1 MNNKYLVGGKNKK
14 REDKNKE
21 GLIRLFPHADS
32 RSEAV
37 TESEELY
44 QYLKSAMDWQ
54 RSGSPKGHRWGES
67 PGYGSLW
74 LWFLPINTLEQA
86 DNNFSKELHHLCY
99 TFQGIPEHYKFI
111 IKINNCQIECKTIKW
126 RLKTHLAKKKKKI
139 TTLNL
144 NFGYIFWLQLSQ
156 QNKKRK
162 IGC

>member
-37 TESEELY
+37 TESDELY

-126 RLKTHLAKKKKKI
+126 RLKTHLAKKKKKSPHLTWI
-139 TTLNL
+139 LGIY
-144 NFGYIFWLQLSQ
+144 FGY
-156 QNKKRK
+156 N
-162 IGC
+162 